1 MPQEPAAELG
11 APRPDDRATLDH
23 PAERPRRPAGHLCS
37 VTLEVMHDPVMLG
50 CGDTFERAAIEAWL
64 ANHDTCPWC
73 RGATDGTLTP
83 NAALRAAIRR
93 WEPGAAGC

>member
-1 MPQEPAAELG
+1 M
-11 APRPDDRATLDH
+11 
-23 PAERPRRPAGHLCS
+23 
-37 VTLEVMHDPVMLG
+37 VDPVMLG

-73 RGATDGTLTP
+73 RGVTDGALTP

-93 WEPGAAGC
+93 WEPGAAEC